1 MKIYQ
6 LTTDQ
11 GLTRYYYVRG
21 VAEMFQSRMGGE
33 IQEIHGRD
41 VESCI
46 RAELSRD
53 VDYLHTVY
61 AVE

>member
-6 LTTDQ
+6 LTTAQ
-11 GLTRYYYVRG
+11 GLVRYYYVRG

-33 IQEIHGRD
+33 IQEIYGRD

-46 RAELSRD
+46 RLERSRD
-53 VDYLHTVY
+53 VDYPQQVY
-61 AVE
+61 DV

>member
-33 IQEIHGRD
+33 IQEIQAPD

-46 RAELSRD
+46 RSETSLAT
-53 VDYLHTVY
+53 DYLAQVY